1 MQYGS
6 TEADIADIHY
16 SICTCEYVNICIDT
30 YRIIGI
36 TSTKMLQTDMTVD
49 KCTPSYVKC
58 RLCHHLP

>member
-49 KCTPSYVKC
+49 KVHTI
-58 RLCHHLP
+58 LC